1 MNSSKEIDM
10 TNAVI
15 NARNISKKYDDSYAL
30 HGIDLQVMQGQ
41 IMGLIGP
48 NGAGKST
55 FLQSVL
61 GLLKTEGT
69 LEVLGLDPR
78 KDRHKLLKE
87 VCSIT
92 DVAVLPK
99 WMTVIQLLNYM
110 DGVHPGFSL
119 DKCIDI
125 LSRTNIKLPSKIKV
139 LSRGMVVQL
148 HLSIVMAIDAKVLI
162 LDEPTLGLDLV
173 YRKDFYSQLIE
184 DYYEGNKTI
193 LISTHQVEE
202 IEGVLSDAVFMN
214 QGRIVMQDS
223 IESINRKYLEL
234 RPDQNSIDKARSLNP
249 MHSRTELGREVML
262 FEDVDK
268 DKLMEMGDVRPPVI
282 ADLFMAIME
291 TTKVGGQS

>member
-30 HGIDLQVMQGQ
+30 DGIDLQVMQGQ

-78 KDRHKLLKE
+78 KDRHNLLKE

-110 DGVHPGFSL
+110 DGVHSGFSL
-119 DKCIDI
+119 EKCIDI

>member
-1 MNSSKEIDM
+1 MSSEV
-10 TNAVI
+10 VI
-15 NARNISKKYDDSYAL
+15 NASNIRKLYDGSYAL
-30 HGIDLQVMQGQ
+30 DGIDLEVRQGQ
-41 IMGLIGP
+41 ITGLIGP

-55 FLQSVL
+55 FLQCVL
-61 GLLKTEGT
+61 GLIRTEGN

-78 KDRHKLLKE
+78 KERHKLLKE

-99 WMTVIQLLNYM
+99 WMTVNQLLQYM
-110 DGVHPGFSL
+110 NGVHPGFNL
-119 DKCIDI
+119 EKCISI
-125 LSRTNIKLPSKIKV
+125 LSRTNIKQTSKIKV

-148 HLSIVMAIDAKVLI
+148 HLSIVMAIDAKILV

-184 DYYEGNKTI
+184 DYYEGDKTI

-214 QGRIVMQDS
+214 QGRIVMKDS
-223 IESINRKYLEL
+223 IESINKRFLEL
-234 RPDQNSIDKARSLNP
+234 RPHQSSLDQARSLNP
-249 MHSRTELGREVML
+249 IHERIELGREVML
-262 FEDVDK
+262 FEDVDSQ
-268 DKLMEMGDVRPPVI
+268 KLSELGDVRPPFI

-291 TTKVGGQS
+291 SSQKGGQE

>member
-1 MNSSKEIDM
+1 MNTEV
-10 TNAVI
+10 VI
-15 NARNISKKYDDSYAL
+15 KANNISKKYDESYAL
-30 HGIDLQVMQGQ
+30 DSIDIEVSKGQ

-61 GLLKTEGT
+61 GLLKTEGN

-99 WMTVIQLLNYM
+99 WMTVQQLLSYI
-110 DGVHPGFSL
+110 DGVHPGFDL
-119 DKCIDI
+119 DKCISI
-125 LSRTNIKLPSKIKV
+125 LSRTNIKLHSKIKV

-148 HLSIVMAIDAKVLI
+148 HLSLVMAIDAKILI

-223 IESINRKYLEL
+223 IESINKKYLEL
-234 RPDQNSIDKARSLNP
+234 RPDQNSLTTAKSLNP
-249 MHSRTELGREVML
+249 MHHRTELGREVML
-262 FEDVDK
+262 FEDMDK
-268 DKLMEMGDVRPPVI
+268 DKLMELGDVRPPVI

-291 TTKVGGQS
+291 TTKGGGQS

>member
-1 MNSSKEIDM
+1 MSSEV
-10 TNAVI
+10 VI
-15 NARNISKKYDDSYAL
+15 NASNIRKLYDGSYAL
-30 HGIDLQVMQGQ
+30 DGIDLEVRQGQ
-41 IMGLIGP
+41 ITGLIGP

-55 FLQSVL
+55 FLQCVL
-61 GLLKTEGT
+61 GLIRTEGN

-78 KDRHKLLKE
+78 KERHKLLKE

-99 WMTVIQLLNYM
+99 WMTVNQLLQYM
-110 DGVHPGFSL
+110 NGVHPGFNL
-119 DKCIDI
+119 EKCISI
-125 LSRTNIKLPSKIKV
+125 LSRTNIKQTSKIKV

-148 HLSIVMAIDAKVLI
+148 HLSIVMAIDAKILV

-184 DYYEGNKTI
+184 DYYEGDKTI

-214 QGRIVMQDS
+214 QGRIVMKDS
-223 IESINRKYLEL
+223 IESINKKFLEL
-234 RPDQNSIDKARSLNP
+234 RPHQSNLDQARILNP
-249 MHSRTELGREVML
+249 IHERMELGREVML
-262 FEDVDK
+262 FEDVDSQ
-268 DKLMEMGDVRPPVI
+268 KLSELGDVWPPFI

-291 TTKVGGQS
+291 SSQKGGQE

>member
-1 MNSSKEIDM
+1 MNTEV
-10 TNAVI
+10 VI
-15 NARNISKKYDDSYAL
+15 KANNISKKYDESYAL
-30 HGIDLQVMQGQ
+30 DSIDIEVSKGQ

-61 GLLKTEGT
+61 GLLKTEGN

-99 WMTVIQLLNYM
+99 WMTVQQLLSYI
-110 DGVHPGFSL
+110 DGVHPGFDL
-119 DKCIDI
+119 DKCISI
-125 LSRTNIKLPSKIKV
+125 LSRTNIKLHSKIKV

-148 HLSIVMAIDAKVLI
+148 HLSLVMAIDAKILI

-223 IESINRKYLEL
+223 IESINKKYLEL
-234 RPDQNSIDKARSLNP
+234 RPDQNSINTAKSLNP
-249 MHSRTELGREVML
+249 MHHRTELGREVML
-262 FEDVDK
+262 FEDMDK
-268 DKLMEMGDVRPPVI
+268 DKLMELGDVRPPVI

-291 TTKVGGQS
+291 TTKGGGQS

>member
-1 MNSSKEIDM
+1 MNTEV
-10 TNAVI
+10 VI
-15 NARNISKKYDDSYAL
+15 KANNISKKYEESYAL
-30 HGIDLQVMQGQ
+30 DSINIEVSKGQ

-61 GLLKTEGT
+61 GLLKTEGN

-78 KDRHKLLKE
+78 KERHKLLKD

-99 WMTVIQLLNYM
+99 WMTVAQLLNYM
-110 DGVHPGFSL
+110 DGVHPSF
-119 DKCIDI
+119 DINKCKSI

-148 HLSIVMAIDAKVLI
+148 HLSIVMAINARVLI

-173 YRKDFYSQLIE
+173 YRKNFYSQLIE

-214 QGRIVMQDS
+214 QGRIVMKDS
-223 IESINRKYLEL
+223 IESINKKYLEL
-234 RPDQNSIDKARSLNP
+234 RPDQQSLQAAKTLEP
-249 MHSRTELGREVML
+249 LHQRTELGRTVML
-262 FEDVDK
+262 FENVEK
-268 DKLMEMGDVRPPVI
+268 EKLEGFGEVRPPVI

-291 TTKVGGQS
+291 TTKLGGQG

>member
-30 HGIDLQVMQGQ
+30 DGIDLQVMQGQ

-119 DKCIDI
+119 EKCIDI
-125 LSRTNIKLPSKIKV
+125 LSSTNIKLPSKIKV

>member
-30 HGIDLQVMQGQ
+30 DGIDLQVMQGQ

-99 WMTVIQLLNYM
+99 WMTVIQILNYM

-119 DKCIDI
+119 EKCIDI

-291 TTKVGGQS
+291 TTKVGGQP

>member
-1 MNSSKEIDM
+1 MNTEV
-10 TNAVI
+10 VI
-15 NARNISKKYDDSYAL
+15 KANNISKKYDESYAL
-30 HGIDLQVMQGQ
+30 DSIDIEVSKGQ

-61 GLLKTEGT
+61 GLLKTEGN

-99 WMTVIQLLNYM
+99 WMTVQQLLSYM
-110 DGVHPGFSL
+110 DGVHPGFDL
-119 DKCIDI
+119 DKCISI
-125 LSRTNIKLPSKIKV
+125 LSRTNIKLHSKIKV

-148 HLSIVMAIDAKVLI
+148 HLSLVMAIDAKILI

-223 IESINRKYLEL
+223 IESINKKYLEL
-234 RPDQNSIDKARSLNP
+234 RPDQNSINTAKSLNP
-249 MHSRTELGREVML
+249 MHHRNELGREVML
-262 FEDVDK
+262 FEDMDK
-268 DKLMEMGDVRPPVI
+268 DKLMELGDVRPPVI

-291 TTKVGGQS
+291 TTKGGGQS

>member
-30 HGIDLQVMQGQ
+30 DGIDLQVMQGQ

-119 DKCIDI
+119 EKCIDI

-268 DKLMEMGDVRPPVI
+268 DELMEMGDVRPPVI

>member
-30 HGIDLQVMQGQ
+30 DGIDLQVMQGQ

-69 LEVLGLDPR
+69 LDVLGLDPR

-110 DGVHPGFSL
+110 DGVHSGFSL
-119 DKCIDI
+119 EKCIDI

-268 DKLMEMGDVRPPVI
+268 DKLMELGDVRPPVI

>member
-1 MNSSKEIDM
+1 MSSEV
-10 TNAVI
+10 VI
-15 NARNISKKYDDSYAL
+15 NASNIRKLYDGSYAL
-30 HGIDLQVMQGQ
+30 DGIDLEVRQGQ
-41 IMGLIGP
+41 ITGLIGP

-55 FLQSVL
+55 FLQCVL
-61 GLLKTEGT
+61 GLIRTEGN

-78 KDRHKLLKE
+78 KERHKLLKE

-99 WMTVIQLLNYM
+99 WMTVNQLLQYM
-110 DGVHPGFSL
+110 NGVHPGFNL
-119 DKCIDI
+119 EKCISI
-125 LSRTNIKLPSKIKV
+125 LSRTNIKQSSKIKV

-148 HLSIVMAIDAKVLI
+148 HLSIVMAIDAKILV

-184 DYYEGNKTI
+184 DYYEGDKTI

-214 QGRIVMQDS
+214 QGRIVMKDS
-223 IESINRKYLEL
+223 IESINKRFLEL
-234 RPDQNSIDKARSLNP
+234 RPPQSNLDQARILNP
-249 MHSRTELGREVML
+249 IHERTELGRDVML
-262 FEDVDK
+262 FEDVDSQ
-268 DKLMEMGDVRPPVI
+268 KLSELGDVRPPFI

-291 TTKVGGQS
+291 SSQKGGQE

>member
-1 MNSSKEIDM
+1 MNTEV
-10 TNAVI
+10 VI
-15 NARNISKKYDDSYAL
+15 KANNISKRYDESYAL
-30 HGIDLQVMQGQ
+30 DNIDIEVSKGQ

-61 GLLKTEGT
+61 GLLKTEGS

-99 WMTVIQLLNYM
+99 WMTVQQLLSYM
-110 DGVHPGFSL
+110 DGVHPGFSI
-119 DKCIDI
+119 DKCKSI
-125 LSRTNIKLPSKIKV
+125 LSRTNIKLHSKIKV

-148 HLSIVMAIDAKVLI
+148 HLSLVMAIDAKILI

-184 DYYEGNKTI
+184 DYYEGDKTI

-223 IESINRKYLEL
+223 IESINKKYLEL
-234 RPDQNSIDKARSLNP
+234 RPDQNSIATAKSLNP
-249 MHSRTELGREVML
+249 MHHRTELGREVLL
-262 FEDVDK
+262 FEDMDK
-268 DKLMEMGDVRPPVI
+268 DKLMELGEVRPPVI

-291 TTKVGGQS
+291 TTRGEDQL

>member
-1 MNSSKEIDM
+1 MSSEV
-10 TNAVI
+10 VI
-15 NARNISKKYDDSYAL
+15 NASNIRKLYDGSYAL
-30 HGIDLQVMQGQ
+30 DGIDLEVRQGQ
-41 IMGLIGP
+41 ITGLIGP

-55 FLQSVL
+55 FLQCVL
-61 GLLKTEGT
+61 GLIRTEGN

-78 KDRHKLLKE
+78 KERHKLLKE

-99 WMTVIQLLNYM
+99 WMTVNQLLQYM
-110 DGVHPGFSL
+110 NGVHPGFNL
-119 DKCIDI
+119 EKCISI
-125 LSRTNIKLPSKIKV
+125 LSRTNIKQTSKIKV

-148 HLSIVMAIDAKVLI
+148 HLSIVMAIDAKILV

-184 DYYEGNKTI
+184 DYYEGDKTI

-214 QGRIVMQDS
+214 QGRIVMKDS
-223 IESINRKYLEL
+223 IESINKRFLEL
-234 RPDQNSIDKARSLNP
+234 RPPLSNLDQARILNP
-249 MHSRTELGREVML
+249 IHERMELGREVML
-262 FEDVDK
+262 FENVDSQ
-268 DKLMEMGDVRPPVI
+268 KLSELGDVRPPFI

-291 TTKVGGQS
+291 SSQKGGQE

>member
-30 HGIDLQVMQGQ
+30 DGIDLQVMQGQ

-99 WMTVIQLLNYM
+99 WMTVNQLLNYM

-119 DKCIDI
+119 EKCIDI

-249 MHSRTELGREVML
+249 MHTRTELGREVML

>member
-1 MNSSKEIDM
+1 MNTEV
-10 TNAVI
+10 VI
-15 NARNISKKYDDSYAL
+15 KANNISKKYDESYAL
-30 HGIDLQVMQGQ
+30 DSIDIEVSKGQ

-61 GLLKTEGT
+61 GLLKTEGN

-99 WMTVIQLLNYM
+99 WMTVQQLLSYM
-110 DGVHPGFSL
+110 DGVHPGFDL
-119 DKCIDI
+119 DKCISI
-125 LSRTNIKLPSKIKV
+125 LSSTNIKLHSKIKV

-148 HLSIVMAIDAKVLI
+148 HLSLVMAIDAKILI

-223 IESINRKYLEL
+223 IESINKKYLEL
-234 RPDQNSIDKARSLNP
+234 RPDQNSINAAKSLNP
-249 MHSRTELGREVML
+249 MHHRTELGREVML
-262 FEDVDK
+262 FEDMDK
-268 DKLMEMGDVRPPVI
+268 DKLKELGDVRPPVI

-291 TTKVGGQS
+291 TTKGGGQS

>member
-1 MNSSKEIDM
+1 MNTEV
-10 TNAVI
+10 VI
-15 NARNISKKYDDSYAL
+15 KATNISKKYDESYAL
-30 HGIDLQVMQGQ
+30 DGIDIEVGKGQ

-61 GLLKTEGT
+61 GLLKTEGN

-78 KDRHKLLKE
+78 KDRHKLLKN

-99 WMTVIQLLNYM
+99 WMTVDQLLSYM
-110 DGVHPGFSL
+110 DGVHPSF
-119 DKCIDI
+119 DINKCKSI

-148 HLSIVMAIDAKVLI
+148 HLSLVMAINAKILI

-184 DYYEGNKTI
+184 DYYEGDKTI

-214 QGRIVMQDS
+214 QGRIVMKDS
-223 IESINRKYLEL
+223 IESINKKYLEL
-234 RPDQNSIDKARSLNP
+234 RPDQQSLEDAKDLEP
-249 MHSRTELGREVML
+249 LHQRTELGREVML
-262 FEDVDK
+262 FENIGK
-268 DKLMEMGDVRPPVI
+268 EKLEVFGEVRPPVI

-291 TTKVGGQS
+291 TTRQRGDR

>member
-1 MNSSKEIDM
+1 MNTKV
-10 TNAVI
+10 VI
-15 NARNISKKYDDSYAL
+15 KANNISKKYDESYAL
-30 HGIDLQVMQGQ
+30 ENIDIEISQGQ

-99 WMTVIQLLNYM
+99 WMTVQQLLNYM
-110 DGVHPGFSL
+110 DGVHPGFNL
-119 DKCIDI
+119 DKCISI
-125 LSRTNIKLPSKIKV
+125 LSRTNIKLHSKIKV

-148 HLSIVMAIDAKVLI
+148 HLSLVMAIDAKILV

-184 DYYEGNKTI
+184 DYYEGDKTI

-214 QGRIVMQDS
+214 QGRIVMKDS
-223 IESINRKYLEL
+223 IESINKKYLEL
-234 RPDQNSIDKARSLNP
+234 RPDQNSLEAARSLNP
-249 MHSRTELGREVML
+249 MHQRTELGREVML
-262 FEDVDK
+262 FEDIDK
-268 DKLMEMGDVRPPVI
+268 DKLVALGEVRPPVI

-291 TTKVGGQS
+291 TTKKGGQQ

>member
-1 MNSSKEIDM
+1 MNTEV
-10 TNAVI
+10 VI
-15 NARNISKKYDDSYAL
+15 KANNISKKYDESYAL
-30 HGIDLQVMQGQ
+30 DSIDIEVSKGQ

-61 GLLKTEGT
+61 GLLKTEGN

-99 WMTVIQLLNYM
+99 WMTVQQLLSYM
-110 DGVHPGFSL
+110 SGVHPGFDL
-119 DKCIDI
+119 DKCISI
-125 LSRTNIKLPSKIKV
+125 LSRTNIKLHSKIKV

-148 HLSIVMAIDAKVLI
+148 HLSLVMAIDAKILI

-223 IESINRKYLEL
+223 IESINKKYLEL
-234 RPDQNSIDKARSLNP
+234 RPDQNSINAAKTLNP
-249 MHSRTELGREVML
+249 MHHRTELGREVML
-262 FEDVDK
+262 FEDMDK
-268 DKLMEMGDVRPPVI
+268 DKLMELGDVRPPVI

-291 TTKVGGQS
+291 TTKGGGQS

>member
-30 HGIDLQVMQGQ
+30 DGIDLQVMQGQ

-119 DKCIDI
+119 EKCIDI

-268 DKLMEMGDVRPPVI
+268 DKLMELGDVRPPVI

>member
-1 MNSSKEIDM
+1 MNTEV
-10 TNAVI
+10 VI
-15 NARNISKKYDDSYAL
+15 KANNISKKYDESYAL
-30 HGIDLQVMQGQ
+30 DSIDIEVSKGQ

-61 GLLKTEGT
+61 GLLKTEGN

-99 WMTVIQLLNYM
+99 WMTVQQLLSYM
-110 DGVHPGFSL
+110 DGVHPGFDL
-119 DKCIDI
+119 DKCISI
-125 LSRTNIKLPSKIKV
+125 LSRTNIKLHSKIKV

-148 HLSIVMAIDAKVLI
+148 HLSLVMAIDAKILI

-223 IESINRKYLEL
+223 IESINKKYLEL
-234 RPDQNSIDKARSLNP
+234 RPDQNSINAAKSLNP
-249 MHSRTELGREVML
+249 MHHRTELGREVML
-262 FEDVDK
+262 FEDMDK
-268 DKLMEMGDVRPPVI
+268 DKLMELGDVRPPVI

-291 TTKVGGQS
+291 TTKGGGQS